1 MMVIMYLFGML
12 IGALLGSAATFMY
25 MGRVFARD
33 VEEVRVSVSEQL
45 ERFTDE

>member
-1 MMVIMYLFGML
+1 MIMIMYLFGML

-25 MGRVFARD
+25 MGRIFARD
-33 VEEVRVSVSEQL
+33 VEEVLDSVSEQL